1 MAIDVSRFH
10 PHNIADTCA
19 VWNILSSRRLLRVAL
34 DAGVVFV
41 CTRVVAYECLLK
53 PRKNVTDA
61 DVELRS
67 RLQAAQEAQAFS
79 VFSLDIDDL
88 QTVELLEKRKR
99 LGKGELSSIAFAL
112 KTRQAFLTDDQKARK
127 LAADVLSN
135 PGAQT
140 TPHLFGW
147 LYFNNH
153 LTDSEKD
160 SVIAEHKQLARPL
173 ATFFEQI
180 YLEALR
186 CRLMAAQKVTTNV

>member
-19 VWNILSSRRLLRVAL
+19 VWNILSSRRLFRAAL

-53 PRKNVTDA
+53 PRKHVTDA

-67 RLQAAQEAQAFS
+67 RLQAAQKTNAFS
-79 VFSLDIDDL
+79 VFSLDVDDL

-112 KTRQAFLTDDQKARK
+112 KTRQAVLTDDQKARK
-127 LAADVLSN
+127 LAAEVLPS
-135 PGAQT
+135 PGVQT

-160 SVIAEHKQLARPL
+160 SVIAEHKEFVRPL

-186 CRLMAAQKVTTNV
+186 CRLMHSQRATTNV